1 MRLPESAVVLVIAL
15 ALGTAALYPYRDAIT
30 LKGLITLAMVGA
42 TILAVSLLLVLL
54 WVLFIRLLDWLRRR
68 SRRSNY

>member
-30 LKGLITLAMVGA
+30 LKSVVTLAMVGA
-42 TILAVSLLLVLL
+42 AILAVSLMLMLL
-54 WVLFIRLLDWLRRR
+54 WVLLIRLLDWLRGR
-68 SRRSNY
+68 SRRSN